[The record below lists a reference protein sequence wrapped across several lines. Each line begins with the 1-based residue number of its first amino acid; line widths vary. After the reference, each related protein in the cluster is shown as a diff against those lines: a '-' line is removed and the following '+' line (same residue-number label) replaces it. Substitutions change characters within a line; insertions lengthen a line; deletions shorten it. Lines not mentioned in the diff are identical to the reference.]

1 MIVWSVLLASALSS
15 VTVLGPSQERRMGTA
30 QPVPVVEESA
40 ERFPIKTPGLVLR
53 RANPKQ
59 LKLGVML
66 GRPLCVIGADN
77 TSVRWLAV
85 NAKAIQAVGAMCYV
99 VNITR
104 ESDLSL
110 LRNAAKVHMVAT
122 SGQVFVQA
130 GLRGYPALI
139 MHNGLVK

>member
-1 MIVWSVLLASALSS
+1 MVLSWVLASALGS
-15 VTVLGPSQERRMGTA
+15 VTVLGPTKPRRL
-30 QPVPVVEESA
+30 VETQDVQAMESS
-40 ERFPIKTPGLVLR
+40 ERFPIKTPGLVLG

-59 LKLGVML
+59 IKLGVML
-66 GRPLCVIGADN
+66 ARALCVIGADN
-77 TSVRWLAV
+77 ISLRWLSF
-85 NAKAIQAVGAMCYV
+85 NAKAIQSVGGLCYV

-104 ESDLSL
+104 ESDLAK
-110 LRNAAKVHMVAT
+110 LRAVTNVHMVAT

>member
-1 MIVWSVLLASALSS
+1 MLSVLLASVLGS
-15 VTVLGPSQERRMGTA
+15 VTVLGPTKPRRLGVNEA
-30 QPVPVVEESA
+30 AAVLESA
-40 ERFPIKTPGLVLR
+40 ERFPIKTPGLVLG

-59 LKLGVML
+59 IKLGVML

-77 TSVRWLAV
+77 TSLRWLGV
-85 NAKAIQAVGAMCYV
+85 NAKAIQSVGALCYV
-99 VNITR
+99 VNITN
-104 ESDLSL
+104 EPDLAR
-110 LRNAAKVHMVAT
+110 LRSVAKVHMVAT